1 MLLKWPWSKLSNSSV
16 FNLKVDGQLFL
27 YTGVSWK
34 REEKKVLKN
43 KWFSV
48 SMDLSET
55 ISSVYTPAVGTRR
68 AWASWSV
75 GSGGDGALWVT
86 SMHKWLPVRKA
97 EGGRMGGGAIFCLVK
112 PLGRT
117 WMIHGDTSAT
127 CFGSVN
133 NLLVETEG
141 GGEKWKYH
149 SIYKFVPVYT
159 GHKKAN
165 VKQICQSKV

>member
-1 MLLKWPWSKLSNSSV
+1 MDSS
-16 FNLKVDGQLFL
+16 FCIQGFHEKE
-27 YTGVSWK
+27 K
-34 REEKKVLKN
+34 RKKVLKN

-68 AWASWSV
+68 AWASWPV

-117 WMIHGDTSAT
+117 WMIHGDTSST
-127 CFGSVN
+127 FFGSVN
-133 NLLVETEG
+133 NLLVGVG
-141 GGEKWKYH
+141 GGNTTQ
-149 SIYKFVPVYT
+149 FMFLPVYT
-159 GHKKAN
+159 GHKKG
-165 VKQICQSKV
+165 KCQADMPIESLKEQLLCTVLYTN